1 MRMTREQ
8 FERARELDKEI
19 QKYADLIGRIR
30 LGVAVKKNEDE
41 KAEKEL
47 KRGNHNPHNEEWTF
61 SRFFTLRLKEQKVVA
76 LPHYEFAQGIEMD
89 ADAELI
95 KVIINYL
102 EEKKKE
108 CEVEFEQIGG
118 EKDERNTKS

>member
-1 MRMTREQ
+1 MGMTKEQ

-30 LGVAVKKNEDE
+30 LGIAVKKKEDE

-47 KRGNHNPHNEEWTF
+47 KRGNHNPHNEKWTL
-61 SRFFTLRLKEQKVVA
+61 SRFFTLRFEKQKVVA

-108 CEVEFEQIGG
+108 CEQEFEQIGVIG
-118 EKDERNTKS
+118 E

>member
-1 MRMTREQ
+1 MTREQ

-30 LGVAVKKNEDE
+30 VGISFKKREDE

-47 KRGNHNPHNEEWTF
+47 KRGNYNPHNEKWTL
-61 SRFFTLRLKEQKVVA
+61 SKFFTLKFKEQKVVA
-76 LPHYEFAQGIEMD
+76 IPHYEFAQGIEMD

-95 KVIINYL
+95 NIIIDYS
-102 EEKKKE
+102 ERKKKE
-108 CEVEFEQIGG
+108 CEEEFEQIGG
-118 EKDERNTKS
+118 NG

>member
-8 FERARELDKEI
+8 FERARELYKEI

-30 LGVAVKKNEDE
+30 VGISFKKREDE

-47 KRGNHNPHNEEWTF
+47 KQGNHNPHNEKWTL
-61 SRFFTLRLKEQKVVA
+61 SRFFQLTFKGKKVIA
-76 LPHYEFAQGIEMD
+76 MPHYEFAQGIEMD

-95 KVIINYL
+95 KVILDYL
-102 EEKKKE
+102 ERRKKE
-108 CEVEFEQIGG
+108 HEEEFEQIGG
-118 EKDERNTKS
+118 NG

>member
-30 LGVAVKKNEDE
+30 AGILIKENKDE

-47 KRGNHNPHNEEWTF
+47 KRENHNPHHEKWTI
-61 SRFFTLRLKEQKVVA
+61 SRFFTLRFKEKKVVVM
-76 LPHYEFAQGIEMD
+76 PHYEFAQGIEMD

-95 KVIINYL
+95 KVILDYL
-102 EEKKKE
+102 ERKRKE
-108 CEVEFEQIGG
+108 CEEEFERIGG
-118 EKDERNTKS
+118 AEE

>member
-1 MRMTREQ
+1 MTREQ
-8 FERARELDKEI
+8 FERALKLDKEI

-30 LGVAVKKNEDE
+30 VGISVKRKEDR

-47 KRGNHNPHNEEWTF
+47 ERGNHNPHNEKWTLL
-61 SRFFTLRLKEQKVVA
+61 RFFTLRFKEQKVVA

-95 KVIINYL
+95 KIIIDYL
-102 EEKKKE
+102 ERKKKE
-108 CEVEFEQIGG
+108 CEAEFEQIGG
-118 EKDERNTKS
+118 SEV

>member
-1 MRMTREQ
+1 MTKEQ

-30 LGVAVKKNEDE
+30 VGISFKKKEDE

-47 KRGNHNPHNEEWTF
+47 KRGKHNPHHEKWTL
-61 SRFFTLRLKEQKVVA
+61 SRFFTLKFKEQKVIA
-76 LPHYEFAQGIEMD
+76 IPHYEFAQGIEMD

-95 KVIINYL
+95 NIIIGYL
-102 EEKKKE
+102 ERKKKE
-108 CEVEFEQIGG
+108 CEEEFERIGG
-118 EKDERNTKS
+118 NE